1 LAEQLKDL
9 FHRVGRAYWPV
20 RVNLHL
26 APEVISGLAAKFKKA
41 PSEFAGKHVKRADR
55 IDGLQLIFGDESWVL
70 MRPSGTEPLVRVYA
84 EAETPE
90 RSKQIAEEARKW
102 ITA

>member
-1 LAEQLKDL
+1 IK
-9 FHRVGRAYWPV
+9 
-20 RVNLHL
+20 
-26 APEVISGLAAKFKKA
+26 GLPAKFKKS
-41 PSEFAGKHVKRADR
+41 PPNFASKRVKHVDR
-55 IDGLQLIFGDESWVL
+55 IDGLQLLLDDQSWVL

-90 RSKQIAEEARKW
+90 RSNQIAEEARKW